1 MGMPQFLARSY
12 RFDRVLSSDKYCMF
26 LGERYAA
33 PVQPLLDEDGDAM
46 ATDHDI
52 RHPTAL

>member
-33 PVQPLLDEDGDAM
+33 PVQPLLDEDGDVI
-46 ATDHDI
+46 ATDHAI
-52 RHPTAL
+52 WHPTAL